1 MSDTEKLLE
10 LKKAIAEKMPL
21 HDARLLYILKFN
33 RVEELMLIDA
43 SQSVAED
50 QDFVSRRAHAAR
62 LINEIKQTRNM
73 SMAGNILQEL
83 ITIHIETQHNDATD
97 LIGIAQNYLDN
108 KLSEQ
113 EFEELNGVVGN
124 SSVLQTALKNTL
136 NTLL

>member
-1 MSDTEKLLE
+1 MSDISRLQELSKL
-10 LKKAIAEKMPL
+10 IAVQMPT
-21 HDARLLYILKFN
+21 HDERLLYILKFN

-50 QDFVSRRAHAAR
+50 QDHVSRRSYAAR
-62 LINEIKQTRNM
+62 LINEIKHSRNM

-83 ITIHIETQHNDATD
+83 IKIHIETEHNDATD

-113 EFEELNGVVGN
+113 EFDELNGVVGN

-136 NTLL
+136 NALL